1 MGIKIQKNTKN
12 RSKLKSQ
19 SQTDFLNKEITLF
32 GNSFSNKSKEQF
44 YAELSLLLNS
54 GVNLKASLDLISE
67 MQSKKKDKTLIE
79 DISKQIVA
87 GSSLSEALQKNKN
100 FTPYEYHAIKIGE
113 HTGQLNKITS
123 DLREYFNRKN
133 ELKRQ
138 LITSL
143 SYPIIVL
150 ITACIVV
157 FFMLNYVVPMFVD
170 IFRQNQVALPW
181 LTEVIISFSN
191 LMTENKWYILLVIFG
206 MLVGLKVVS
215 KKNWFYRFTGIF
227 LLKLPVLG
235 LYIKRI
241 YLIQFTQAMSLLTN
255 AKIGIVNGIG
265 LVSDMIRFYPLESTL
280 KIIEKDIIQGEKLS
294 SAFSKHAFYDKKML
308 ALLKVAEETNKT
320 EYIFQKLYDQ
330 YSTEAKYQG
339 QIISNFLNFLL
350 TLLVGIIVG
359 IILIA
364 MYLPMFKLSSIIG

>member
-1 MGIKIQKNTKN
+1 MGIKIQKNTEN

-32 GNSFSNKSKEQF
+32 GNSFSNKAKEQF

-67 MQSKKKDKTLIE
+67 MQSKKKDKALVE
-79 DISKQIVA
+79 DISKEIVA

-100 FTPYEYHAIKIGE
+100 FTPYEFHAIKIGE

-170 IFRQNQVALPW
+170 IFRQNQVALP
-181 LTEVIISFSN
+181 
-191 LMTENKWYILLVIFG
+191 
-206 MLVGLKVVS
+206 
-215 KKNWFYRFTGIF
+215 
-227 LLKLPVLG
+227 
-235 LYIKRI
+235 
-241 YLIQFTQAMSLLTN
+241 
-255 AKIGIVNGIG
+255 
-265 LVSDMIRFYPLESTL
+265 
-280 KIIEKDIIQGEKLS
+280 
-294 SAFSKHAFYDKKML
+294 
-308 ALLKVAEETNKT
+308 
-320 EYIFQKLYDQ
+320 
-330 YSTEAKYQG
+330 
-339 QIISNFLNFLL
+339 
-350 TLLVGIIVG
+350 
-359 IILIA
+359 
-364 MYLPMFKLSSIIG
+364 

>member
-1 MGIKIQKNTKN
+1 MGIKFKTIQGETEKVKNPS
-12 RSKLKSQ
+12 R
-19 SQTDFLNKEITLF
+19 TDFLNKEITFF
-32 GNSFSNKSKEQF
+32 GNSFNNKAKDQF

-54 GVNLKASLDLISE
+54 GVNLKTSLDLISE
-67 MQSKKKDKTLIE
+67 MQTKKKNKTLIE
-79 DISKQIVA
+79 EISKQIVS
-87 GSSLSEALQKNKN
+87 GSSLSEALLKNKN

-123 DLREYFNRKN
+123 DLREYFHRKN
-133 ELKRQ
+133 ELRRQ

-150 ITACIVV
+150 ITACVVV

-181 LTEVIISFSN
+181 LTEVIISLSN
-191 LMTENKWYILLVIFG
+191 LVTENGWILFIVLLCIILGFK
-206 MLVGLKVVS
+206 LVS
-215 KKNWFYRFTGIF
+215 KKNWYYRFTGTF
-227 LLKLPVLG
+227 LLKFPVLG
-235 LYIKRI
+235 VYIKRI
-241 YLIQFTQAMSLLTN
+241 YLIQFTQAMALLTN

-265 LVSDMIRFYPLESTL
+265 LVSDMIRFYPLENTL

-294 SAFSKHAFYDKKML
+294 SAFAKHPFYEKKML

-320 EYIFQKLYDQ
+320 EYIFQNLYEQ
-330 YSTEAKYQG
+330 YSSEAKYQG
-339 QIISNFLNFLL
+339 QIISNVLNFLL

-359 IILIA
+359 VILIA

>member
-1 MGIKIQKNTKN
+1 MGIKFKTIQGEPE
-12 RSKLKSQ
+12 KLKKPSR
-19 SQTDFLNKEITLF
+19 TDMLNKEITLF
-32 GNSFSNKSKEQF
+32 GNSFSNKAKEQF

-54 GVNLKASLDLISE
+54 GVNLKTSLDLISE
-67 MQSKKKDKTLIE
+67 MQTKKKNKSLVE
-79 DISKQIVA
+79 EISKQIVS
-87 GSSLSEALQKNKN
+87 GNSLSEALQKNKN

-123 DLREYFNRKN
+123 DLREYFHRKN

-150 ITACIVV
+150 ITACVVV

-181 LTEVIISFSN
+181 LTQVIVKLSN
-191 LMTENKWYILLVIFG
+191 LVTENGGLLLLLLLGVAI
-206 MLVGLKVVS
+206 GLKLVS
-215 KKNWFYRFTGIF
+215 KKKWYYRFTGTL

-235 LYIKRI
+235 VYIKRI
-241 YLIQFTQAMSLLTN
+241 YLIQFTQAMALLTN

-265 LVSDMIRFYPLESTL
+265 LVSDMIRFYPLEHTL

-294 SAFSKHAFYDKKML
+294 TAFAKHPFYEKKML

-320 EYIFQKLYDQ
+320 EYIFQNLYEQ

-339 QIISNFLNFLL
+339 QIISNVLNFLL

-359 IILIA
+359 VILIA